1 MHKNKFVTIV
11 FIILLLNILCVH
23 TYAEDITDLQ
33 EQSNNLTEELNDAN
47 NILKAVQ
54 DEISDNM
61 QQLQDLDVKISESQE
76 ELNQINVD
84 VDELTKQIEENE
96 TKLSYIE
103 EKYENLKNVYI
114 NRMVAIYKTPELQY
128 LDVLLNSKNMIEFI
142 SNYYSI
148 KELINFDKKIIEE
161 VKQQK
166 EDIETT
172 KNILAEKKNQIVV
185 AKQNQIKQSQV
196 LSNTKKTREYYIS
209 KLSDQEKA
217 LQQKID
223 TYNNQVAEIEAEIKL
238 LAANSI
244 SEDYIGGAIK
254 WPVPGYSTITSQYG
268 MRVHPITGAYKLHT
282 GVDIGA
288 PMGSSFVAAA
298 NGIVTKATYNFAYG
312 NMVIIDH
319 GGGVQT
325 LYAHGS
331 EIMVQLGQ
339 TVTAGTEVLKV
350 GSTGYSTGP
359 HAHFEIRINGK
370 TVNPLNI
377 LLDQDNNNN
386 DDNNINTGNSNSPEN
401 AND

>member
-1 MHKNKFVTIV
+1 MRKNKCIV
-11 FIILLLNILCVH
+11 IVLIILLLNFLCVYI
-23 TYAEDITDLQ
+23 YAQDITDLQ
-33 EQSNNLTEELNDAN
+33 NQSNELTEELNDAN

-54 DEISDNM
+54 DEISENM

-76 ELNQINVD
+76 DLNQINVEVED
-84 VDELTKQIEENE
+84 LEKQIEENE
-96 TKLSYIE
+96 TKLAQIE
-103 EKYENLKNVYI
+103 EKYEDLKTVYI
-114 NRMVAIYKTPELQY
+114 NRIVAMYKRPKLQY
-128 LDVLLNSKNMIEFI
+128 LDVLLNSKNMVEFI

-148 KELINFDKKIIEE
+148 KELIKFDKKTIEN
-161 VKQQK
+161 VKNQK
-166 EDIETT
+166 EEIETT
-172 KNILAEKKNQIVV
+172 KNILAEKKNQIVT

-196 LSNTKKTREYYIS
+196 LANTKTTREYYIS
-209 KLSDQEKA
+209 KLTNEEKE

-244 SEDYIGGAIK
+244 SDDYIGGAIK

-298 NGIVTKATYNFAYG
+298 NGIVIKATYNYAYG

-339 TVTAGTEVLKV
+339 TVSAGTEVLKV

-359 HAHFEIRINGK
+359 HAHFEIRINGQ

-377 LLDQDNNNN
+377 LLDQEFNNSIGTNN
-386 DDNNINTGNSNSPEN
+386 SESPEN
-401 AND
+401 ANE

>member
-1 MHKNKFVTIV
+1 MRKNKCIV
-11 FIILLLNILCVH
+11 IVILIILLLNVLCVYI
-23 TYAEDITDLQ
+23 YAQDITDLQ
-33 EQSNNLTEELNDAN
+33 EQSNNLTEELNNAN

-54 DEISDNM
+54 DEISENM
-61 QQLQDLDVKISESQE
+61 QQLQELDVKISESQQ
-76 ELNQINVD
+76 ELNNINFEVED
-84 VDELTKQIEENE
+84 LEKQIEENE
-96 TKLSYIE
+96 IKLSEIE
-103 EKYENLKNVYI
+103 EKYENLRNVYI
-114 NRMVAIYKTPELQY
+114 NRMVAIYKTPQLQY
-128 LDVLLNSKNMIEFI
+128 LDVLLNSKNMIEFV

-148 KELINFDKKIIEE
+148 KQVMKLDKKIIEG
-161 VKQQK
+161 VKEQK
-166 EDIETT
+166 EEIETT
-172 KNILAEKKNQIVV
+172 KSLLAEKKKQIVIS
-185 AKQNQIKQSQV
+185 KQNQVKQAQV
-196 LSNTKKTREYYIS
+196 LSNTKTAREYYIS
-209 KLSDQEKA
+209 KLTNEEKE

-244 SEDYIGGAIK
+244 SDDYIGGAIK

-282 GVDIGA
+282 GVDISAPIGA
-288 PMGSSFVAAA
+288 SFIAAA

-339 TVTAGTEVLKV
+339 TVSAGTEVLKV

-359 HAHFEIRINGK
+359 HAHFEIRINGQ
-370 TVNPLNI
+370 TINPLNI
-377 LLDQDNNNN
+377 LLDDENNSLGMMNN
-386 DDNNINTGNSNSPEN
+386 DGEENT
-401 AND
+401 ND

>member
-1 MHKNKFVTIV
+1 MRKNKCIV
-11 FIILLLNILCVH
+11 IILILIILLLNVLCIYI
-23 TYAEDITDLQ
+23 YAQDITDLQ
-33 EQSNNLTEELNDAN
+33 EQSNTLTEELNDAN

-54 DEISDNM
+54 DEISENM
-61 QQLQDLDVKISESQE
+61 KQLQDLDIKIAESQDD
-76 ELNQINVD
+76 LNQINIEVD
-84 VDELTKQIEENE
+84 DLTKQIEENE
-96 TKLSYIE
+96 TKLSRIE
-103 EKYENLKNVYI
+103 EKYENLRKVYI
-114 NRMVAIYKTPELQY
+114 NRLVAIYKTPKLQY
-128 LDVLLNSKNMIEFI
+128 LDVLLNSSNMIEFV

-148 KELINFDKKIIEE
+148 KELIRFDKKIVET

-166 EDIETT
+166 DEIETT
-172 KNILAEKKNQIVV
+172 KSILAEKKNQIVV

-196 LSNTKKTREYYIS
+196 LSNTKTTREYYIS
-209 KLSDQEKA
+209 KLSDEEKE

-288 PMGSSFVAAA
+288 PMGASFVAAA

-339 TVTAGTEVLKV
+339 TVSAGTEVLKV

-359 HAHFEIRINGK
+359 HAHFEIRINGQ
-370 TVNPLNI
+370 TINPLNI
-377 LLDQDNNNN
+377 LLDQ
-386 DDNNINTGNSNSPEN
+386 NINSN
-401 AND
+401 ANTENLENTENTND

>member
-1 MHKNKFVTIV
+1 MRKNKCIV
-11 FIILLLNILCVH
+11 IILILIILLLNVLCIYI
-23 TYAEDITDLQ
+23 YAQDITDLQ
-33 EQSNNLTEELNDAN
+33 EQSNTLTEELNDAN

-54 DEISDNM
+54 DEISENM
-61 QQLQDLDVKISESQE
+61 KQLQDLDIKIAESQDD
-76 ELNQINVD
+76 LNQINIEVD
-84 VDELTKQIEENE
+84 DLTKQIEENE
-96 TKLSYIE
+96 TKLSRIE
-103 EKYENLKNVYI
+103 EKYENLRKVYI
-114 NRMVAIYKTPELQY
+114 NRLVAIYKTPKLQY
-128 LDVLLNSKNMIEFI
+128 LDVLLNSSNMIEFV

-148 KELINFDKKIIEE
+148 KELIRFDKKIVET

-166 EDIETT
+166 DEIETT
-172 KNILAEKKNQIVV
+172 KSILAEKKNQIVV

-196 LSNTKKTREYYIS
+196 LSNTKTTREYYIS
-209 KLSDQEKA
+209 KLSDEEKE

-223 TYNNQVAEIEAEIKL
+223 TYNNRVAEIEAEIKL

-268 MRVHPITGAYKLHT
+268 MRVPPITGAYKLHT

-288 PMGSSFVAAA
+288 PMGASFVAAA

-339 TVTAGTEVLKV
+339 TVSAGTEVLKV

-359 HAHFEIRINGK
+359 HAHFEIRINGQ
-370 TVNPLNI
+370 TINPLNI
-377 LLDQDNNNN
+377 LLD
-386 DDNNINTGNSNSPEN
+386 
-401 AND
+401 

>member
-1 MHKNKFVTIV
+1 MRKNKCIV
-11 FIILLLNILCVH
+11 IILILIILLLNVLCIYI
-23 TYAEDITDLQ
+23 YAQDITDLQ
-33 EQSNNLTEELNDAN
+33 EQSNTLTEELNDAN

-54 DEISDNM
+54 DEISENM
-61 QQLQDLDVKISESQE
+61 KQLQDLDIKIAESQDD
-76 ELNQINVD
+76 LNQINIEVD
-84 VDELTKQIEENE
+84 DLTKQIEENE
-96 TKLSYIE
+96 TKLSRIE
-103 EKYENLKNVYI
+103 EKYENLRKVYI
-114 NRMVAIYKTPELQY
+114 NRLVAIYKTPKLQY
-128 LDVLLNSKNMIEFI
+128 LDVLLNSSNMIEFV

-148 KELINFDKKIIEE
+148 KELIRFDKKIVET

-166 EDIETT
+166 DEIETT
-172 KNILAEKKNQIVV
+172 KSILAEKKNQIVV

-196 LSNTKKTREYYIS
+196 LSNTKTTREYYIS
-209 KLSDQEKA
+209 KLSDEEKE

-288 PMGSSFVAAA
+288 PMGASFVAAA

-339 TVTAGTEVLKV
+339 TVSAGTEVLKV

-359 HAHFEIRINGK
+359 HAHFEIRINGQ
-370 TVNPLNI
+370 TINPLNI
-377 LLDQDNNNN
+377 LLDQ
-386 DDNNINTGNSNSPEN
+386 NINSN
-401 AND
+401 ANTENLENTENTNE

>member
-1 MHKNKFVTIV
+1 MRKNKCIV
-11 FIILLLNILCVH
+11 IILLILFLINVLCIYI
-23 TYAEDITDLQ
+23 YAQDITDLQ
-33 EQSNNLTEELNDAN
+33 EQSNNLTEELNSAN

-54 DEISDNM
+54 DEISENM
-61 QQLQDLDVKISESQE
+61 QQLQDLDVKIAESQE
-76 ELNQINVD
+76 ELNQID
-84 VDELTKQIEENE
+84 VEVGDLEKQIEENQ
-96 TKLSYIE
+96 TKLAEIE
-103 EKYENLKNVYI
+103 KRYENLRDVYKN
-114 NRMVAIYKTPELQY
+114 RLVAIYKRPQLQY
-128 LDVLLNSKNMIEFI
+128 LDTLLNSKNMIEFI

-148 KELINFDKKIIEE
+148 KQLIKFDKKIIED
-161 VKQQK
+161 VKEQK
-166 EDIETT
+166 EEIETT

-185 AKQNQIKQSQV
+185 AKQNQIKQAQV
-196 LSNTKKTREYYIS
+196 LSNTKTTREYYIS
-209 KLSDQEKA
+209 KLSDEEKE

-288 PMGSSFVAAA
+288 PMGASFVAAA

-339 TVTAGTEVLKV
+339 SVSAGTEVLKV

-359 HAHFEIRINGK
+359 HAHFEIRINGQ
-370 TVNPLNI
+370 TINPLNI
-377 LLDQDNNNN
+377 LLDQNTNNNENTENTN
-386 DDNNINTGNSNSPEN
+386 D
-401 AND
+401 

>member
-1 MHKNKFVTIV
+1 MRKNKCIV
-11 FIILLLNILCVH
+11 IILLILFLINVLCIYI
-23 TYAEDITDLQ
+23 YAQDITDLQ
-33 EQSNNLTEELNDAN
+33 EQSNNLTEELNSAN

-54 DEISDNM
+54 DEISENM
-61 QQLQDLDVKISESQE
+61 QQLQDLDVKIAESQE
-76 ELNQINVD
+76 ELNQIDIEVGD
-84 VDELTKQIEENE
+84 LEKQIEENQ
-96 TKLSYIE
+96 TKLADIE
-103 EKYENLKNVYI
+103 KRYENLRNVYK
-114 NRMVAIYKTPELQY
+114 NRLVAIYKKPQLQY
-128 LDVLLNSKNMIEFI
+128 LDTLLNSKNMIEFI

-148 KELINFDKKIIEE
+148 KQLIKFDKKIIED

-166 EDIETT
+166 NEIETT

-185 AKQNQIKQSQV
+185 AKQNQIKQAQV
-196 LSNTKKTREYYIS
+196 LSNTKTTREYYIS
-209 KLSDQEKA
+209 KLSNEEKE

-223 TYNNQVAEIEAEIKL
+223 TYNNQVAELEAEIKL

-339 TVTAGTEVLKV
+339 SVSAGTEVLKV

-359 HAHFEIRINGK
+359 HAHFEIRINGQ
-370 TVNPLNI
+370 TINPLNI
-377 LLDQDNNNN
+377 LLDQNTNNNENTENTN
-386 DDNNINTGNSNSPEN
+386 D
-401 AND
+401 

>member
-1 MHKNKFVTIV
+1 MRKNKCIV
-11 FIILLLNILCVH
+11 IILLILFLINVLCIYI
-23 TYAEDITDLQ
+23 YAQDITDLQ
-33 EQSNNLTEELNDAN
+33 EQSNNLTEELNSAN

-54 DEISDNM
+54 DEISENM
-61 QQLQDLDVKISESQE
+61 QQLQDLDVKIAESQE
-76 ELNQINVD
+76 ELNQIDIEVGD
-84 VDELTKQIEENE
+84 LEKQIEENQ
-96 TKLSYIE
+96 TKLADIE
-103 EKYENLKNVYI
+103 KRYENLRNVYK
-114 NRMVAIYKTPELQY
+114 NRLVAIYKRPQLQY
-128 LDVLLNSKNMIEFI
+128 LDTLLNSKNMIEFI

-148 KELINFDKKIIEE
+148 KQLIKFDKKIIED

-166 EDIETT
+166 NEIETT

-185 AKQNQIKQSQV
+185 AKQNQIKQAQV
-196 LSNTKKTREYYIS
+196 LSNTKTTREYYIS
-209 KLSDQEKA
+209 KLSNEEKE

-223 TYNNQVAEIEAEIKL
+223 TYNNQVAELEAEIKL

-339 TVTAGTEVLKV
+339 SVSAGTEVLKV

-359 HAHFEIRINGK
+359 HAHFEIRINGQ
-370 TVNPLNI
+370 TINPLNI
-377 LLDQDNNNN
+377 LLDQNTDKNENTENTN
-386 DDNNINTGNSNSPEN
+386 D
-401 AND
+401 

>member
-1 MHKNKFVTIV
+1 MRKNKCIV
-11 FIILLLNILCVH
+11 ITLIILIISLLNVLCIYI
-23 TYAEDITDLQ
+23 YAQDITDLQ
-33 EQSNNLTEELNDAN
+33 NQSNELTEELNSAN

-54 DEISDNM
+54 DEISENM
-61 QQLQDLDVKISESQE
+61 QQLQELDVKIAESEE
-76 ELNQINVD
+76 EINQINVE
-84 VDELTKQIEENE
+84 VDDLNKQIEENE
-96 TKLSYIE
+96 TKLVKIE
-103 EKYENLKNVYI
+103 ENYENLKNVYI
-114 NRMVAIYKTPELQY
+114 NRMVAIYKTPQLQY
-128 LDVLLNSKNMIEFI
+128 LDVLLNSKSMIEFI

-148 KELINFDKKIIEE
+148 KELINFDKKIIEN
-161 VKQQK
+161 VKNQK
-166 EDIETT
+166 EEIETT
-172 KNILAEKKNQIVV
+172 KNILAEKKNQVII

-196 LSNTKKTREYYIS
+196 LSNTKTMREYYIS
-209 KLSDQEKA
+209 QLSDEEKA
-217 LQQKID
+217 LQEKID

-288 PMGSSFVAAA
+288 PMGASFVAAA

-339 TVTAGTEVLKV
+339 TVSAGTEVLKV

-359 HAHFEIRINGK
+359 HAHFEIRINGQ

-377 LLDQDNNNN
+377 LLEQDTNNVENTDSTN
-386 DDNNINTGNSNSPEN
+386 D
-401 AND
+401 

>member
-1 MHKNKFVTIV
+1 MRKNKCIV
-11 FIILLLNILCVH
+11 IILILILIILLLNVLCIYI
-23 TYAEDITDLQ
+23 YAQDITDLQ
-33 EQSNNLTEELNDAN
+33 EQSNTLTEELNDAN

-54 DEISDNM
+54 DEISENM
-61 QQLQDLDVKISESQE
+61 KQLQDLDIKIAESQDD
-76 ELNQINVD
+76 LNQINIEVD
-84 VDELTKQIEENE
+84 DLTKQIEENE
-96 TKLSYIE
+96 TKLSRIE
-103 EKYENLKNVYI
+103 EKYENLRKVYI
-114 NRMVAIYKTPELQY
+114 NRLVAIYKTPKLQY
-128 LDVLLNSKNMIEFI
+128 LDVLLNSSNMIEFV

-148 KELINFDKKIIEE
+148 KELIRFDKKIVET

-166 EDIETT
+166 DEIETT
-172 KNILAEKKNQIVV
+172 KSILAEKKNQIVV

-196 LSNTKKTREYYIS
+196 LSNTKTTREYYIS
-209 KLSDQEKA
+209 KLSDEEKE

-288 PMGSSFVAAA
+288 PMGASFVAAA

-339 TVTAGTEVLKV
+339 TVSAGTEVLKV

-359 HAHFEIRINGK
+359 HAHFEIRINGQ
-370 TVNPLNI
+370 TINPLNI
-377 LLDQDNNNN
+377 LLDQ
-386 DDNNINTGNSNSPEN
+386 NINSN
-401 AND
+401 ANTENLENTENTNE

>member
-1 MHKNKFVTIV
+1 MRKNKCIV
-11 FIILLLNILCVH
+11 ITLIILIISLLNVLCIYI
-23 TYAEDITDLQ
+23 YAQDITDLQ
-33 EQSNNLTEELNDAN
+33 NQSNELTEELNSAN

-54 DEISDNM
+54 DEISENM
-61 QQLQDLDVKISESQE
+61 QQLQELDVKIAESEE
-76 ELNQINVD
+76 EINQINVE
-84 VDELTKQIEENE
+84 VDDLNKQIEENE
-96 TKLSYIE
+96 TKLVKIE
-103 EKYENLKNVYI
+103 ENYENLKNVYI
-114 NRMVAIYKTPELQY
+114 NRMVAIYKTPQLQY
-128 LDVLLNSKNMIEFI
+128 LDVLLNSKSMIEFI

-148 KELINFDKKIIEE
+148 KELINFDKKIIEN
-161 VKQQK
+161 VKNQN
-166 EDIETT
+166 EEIETT
-172 KNILAEKKNQIVV
+172 KNILAEKKNQVII
-185 AKQNQIKQSQV
+185 ANQNQIKQSQV
-196 LSNTKKTREYYIS
+196 LSNTKTTREYYIS
-209 KLSDQEKA
+209 KLSDEEKE

-288 PMGSSFVAAA
+288 PMGASFVAAA

-339 TVTAGTEVLKV
+339 TVSAGTEVLKV

-359 HAHFEIRINGK
+359 HAHFEIRINGQ

-377 LLDQDNNNN
+377 LLEQDTNNVENTDSTN
-386 DDNNINTGNSNSPEN
+386 D
-401 AND
+401 

>member
-1 MHKNKFVTIV
+1 MRKNKCIV
-11 FIILLLNILCVH
+11 IILILIILLLNVLCIYI
-23 TYAEDITDLQ
+23 YAQDITDLQ
-33 EQSNNLTEELNDAN
+33 EQSNTLTEELNDAN

-54 DEISDNM
+54 DEISENM
-61 QQLQDLDVKISESQE
+61 KQLQDLDIKIAESQDD
-76 ELNQINVD
+76 LNQINIEVD
-84 VDELTKQIEENE
+84 DLTKQIEENE
-96 TKLSYIE
+96 TKLSRIE
-103 EKYENLKNVYI
+103 EKYENLRKVYI
-114 NRMVAIYKTPELQY
+114 NRLVAIYKTPKLQY
-128 LDVLLNSKNMIEFI
+128 LDVLLNSSNMIEFV

-148 KELINFDKKIIEE
+148 KELIRFDKKIVET

-166 EDIETT
+166 DEIETT
-172 KNILAEKKNQIVV
+172 KSILAEKKNQIVV

-196 LSNTKKTREYYIS
+196 LSNTKTTREYYIS
-209 KLSDQEKA
+209 KLSDEEKE

-223 TYNNQVAEIEAEIKL
+223 TYNNRVAEIEAEIKL

-288 PMGSSFVAAA
+288 PMGASFVAAA

-339 TVTAGTEVLKV
+339 TVSAGTEVLKV

-359 HAHFEIRINGK
+359 HAHFEIRINGQ
-370 TVNPLNI
+370 TINPLNI
-377 LLDQDNNNN
+377 LLD
-386 DDNNINTGNSNSPEN
+386 
-401 AND
+401 

>member
-1 MHKNKFVTIV
+1 MRKNKCIV
-11 FIILLLNILCVH
+11 IILIILLLNVLCIYI
-23 TYAEDITDLQ
+23 YAEDLTDLQ

-54 DEISDNM
+54 DEISENM
-61 QQLQDLDVKISESQE
+61 KQLQDLDIKIAESQDD
-76 ELNQINVD
+76 LNQINIEVD
-84 VDELTKQIEENE
+84 DLTKQIEENE
-96 TKLSYIE
+96 TKLSRIE
-103 EKYENLKNVYI
+103 EKYENLRKVYI
-114 NRMVAIYKTPELQY
+114 NRLVAIYKTPKLQY
-128 LDVLLNSKNMIEFI
+128 LDVLLNSSNMIEFV

-148 KELINFDKKIIEE
+148 KELIRFDKKIVET

-166 EDIETT
+166 DEIETT
-172 KNILAEKKNQIVV
+172 KSILAEKKNQIVV

-196 LSNTKKTREYYIS
+196 LSNTKTTREYYIS
-209 KLSDQEKA
+209 KLSDEEKE

-288 PMGSSFVAAA
+288 PMGASFVAAA

-339 TVTAGTEVLKV
+339 TVSAGTEVLKV

-359 HAHFEIRINGK
+359 HAHFEIRINGQ
-370 TVNPLNI
+370 TINPLNI
-377 LLDQDNNNN
+377 LLDQ
-386 DDNNINTGNSNSPEN
+386 NINSN
-401 AND
+401 ANTENLEDTENTNE